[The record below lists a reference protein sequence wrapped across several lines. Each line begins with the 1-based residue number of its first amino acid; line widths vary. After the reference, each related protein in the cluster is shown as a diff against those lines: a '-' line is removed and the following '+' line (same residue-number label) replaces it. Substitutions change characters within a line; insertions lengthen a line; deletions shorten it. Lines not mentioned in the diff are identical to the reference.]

1 MTALAAFDTAPAVD
15 PQEFRGAM
23 KYVPTPVAIVTAMTE
38 DGPVGMT
45 VGSFTSVSLSPTLVT
60 FFVDVSSTTW
70 PRLKASPGFTINI
83 LGHDKGDLCRAFSR
97 RGADRFDGVD
107 WSLNKNGNPALAAA
121 SVSLDCIP
129 YSTLVLGDHIQQVG
143 EVRGVQVHDEGMP
156 LVFFNGSF
164 LDLTDRS

>member
-1 MTALAAFDTAPAVD
+1 MTTLAEFETDQTVD
-15 PQEFRGAM
+15 PQEFRQAM
-23 KYVPTPVAIVTAMTE
+23 KFVPTPVAIVTAMTE

-70 PRLKASPGFTINI
+70 PRLKTSPTFTINV

-97 RGADRFDGVD
+97 KGSDRFDGVD
-107 WSLNKNGNPALAAA
+107 WSVNKSGNPVLADA
-121 SVSLDCIP
+121 SVSLECTT
-129 YSTLVLGDHIQQVG
+129 YSTLILGDHVQVVG
-143 EVRGVQVHDEGMP
+143 EVRGFEVHDEGMP

-164 LDLTDRS
+164 LDLADRA